1 MPVQP
6 GGQIPQRL
14 PALVHA
20 GHIVSSPRATP
31 FPAPY
36 RNGTSG
42 APGSVTPAHPAPRKD
57 SGMQDAWRA
66 YLELA
71 MGLTEAPRKKAQDA
85 VKRVVG
91 QGGATAAQL
100 QSLAE
105 ELVSTG
111 LANREALTKLVR
123 FEVDRA
129 LGAVGLATADEVAE
143 LTRRVHDLE
152 RQLREAKATG
162 APEAGAP
169 HATEAAAETA
179 GAGEVTPSG
188 AFTGGRP
195 TTPAAGQ
202 EATPSAEAPVSA
214 PPVPARTKA
223 VAKKAVA
230 KKAIAKKPAAT
241 VARTPAEESPA
252 TPTRPVRKAAG
263 RKDSGGTD
271 S

>member
-1 MPVQP
+1 
-6 GGQIPQRL
+6 
-14 PALVHA
+14 
-20 GHIVSSPRATP
+20 
-31 FPAPY
+31 
-36 RNGTSG
+36 
-42 APGSVTPAHPAPRKD
+42 
-57 SGMQDAWRA
+57 MQDAWRA

-162 APEAGAP
+162 APEAAAP
-169 HATEAAAETA
+169 RAADGLGPAAETA
-179 GAGEVTPSG
+179 GAGEVAPYGEPT
-188 AFTGGRP
+188 AEQP
-195 TTPAAGQ
+195 TTPTAEQPTAA
-202 EATPSAEAPVSA
+202 AEAPVSA

-252 TPTRPVRKAAG
+252 SPIRPVRKAAG
-263 RKDSGGTD
+263 RKDSGGTG